1 MADKPSLANG
11 LQLQGCLVPISMTRS
26 VQKLLW
32 LMSILNNCR
41 TCIAE
46 FSRAH
51 AAFNAQCTMAH
62 QTVPGTA
69 GMFDMFSSVRSDGT
83 TREIK
88 NEAPERP
95 EAENLLS
102 YSYHQG
108 KTPLLFL

>member
-26 VQKLLW
+26 VPKLLW

-62 QTVPGTA
+62 QRVVSTITLA
-69 GMFDMFSSVRSDGT
+69 
-83 TREIK
+83 
-88 NEAPERP
+88 
-95 EAENLLS
+95 NLHFAAIVTNTPKGSKLCSQLS
-102 YSYHQG
+102 W
-108 KTPLLFL
+108 T